1 VSKSV
6 SKEIKEEADFMDDFS
21 ENNDQLN
28 NSMNEELKSHIKLEN
43 ELLNNPLV
51 SDYLISNFGENS
63 IKVILA
69 AMDETTDDAIAARC
83 KLKVAEVRAILNKL
97 YNYRLA
103 EYKRIKDRDTGW
115 FSYIWKI
122 DVSNVLSIIQE
133 QVVQKIEELD
143 RKVEKINTE
152 LVYYCPKCSKT
163 NLISFDLAS
172 ELYFRCPNC
181 ENRLVEKD
189 VKEKEEF
196 NYELTELKEKHQ
208 LLVDQIAKFEEMK
221 REEEQRLKELQARQ
235 LAEAAAI
242 QELEKERKR
251 IKAKMKRQKER
262 AKQMKKNSKKGISKK
277 GILRKNIKHALSKNS
292 KSSKNSKMHAEHKS
306 FHKNNKNK
314 PNKSKEKIARTAKQK
329 QNAKK
334 NKIKTKAFKSKY

>member
-1 VSKSV
+1 
-6 SKEIKEEADFMDDFS
+6 MDDFS
-21 ENNDQLN
+21 ENNGQLN
-28 NSMNEELKSHIKLEN
+28 NSMSEELKSHIKLEN

-63 IKVILA
+63 IKIILA

-122 DVSNVLSIIQE
+122 DVSNVLSIIEE
-133 QVVQKIEELD
+133 QVVQKIKELD

-189 VKEKEEF
+189 IKEKEEL

-221 REEEQRLKELQARQ
+221 RAEEQRLKELQARQ
-235 LAEAAAI
+235 SAEAAAI

-251 IKAKMKRQKER
+251 IKKKMKRQKER
-262 AKQMKKNSKKGISKK
+262 ANQMKKNSKK
-277 GILRKNIKHALSKNS
+277 GILRKNIKHAFSKNS
-292 KSSKNSKMHAEHKS
+292 KNSKNLKMHAEHKS
-306 FHKNNKNK
+306 FHKNKKNK
-314 PNKSKEKIARTAKQK
+314 PNKSEKFTRAAKQK

-334 NKIKTKAFKSKY
+334 NKIKTKAFKSK

>member
-21 ENNDQLN
+21 ENNGQLN
-28 NSMNEELKSHIKLEN
+28 NSMSEELKSHIKLEN

-63 IKVILA
+63 IKIILA

-122 DVSNVLSIIQE
+122 DVSNVLSIIEE
-133 QVVQKIEELD
+133 QVVQKIKELD

-189 VKEKEEF
+189 IKEKEEL

-221 REEEQRLKELQARQ
+221 RAEEQRLKELQARQ
-235 LAEAAAI
+235 FAEAAVI

-251 IKAKMKRQKER
+251 MKKMKRQKER

-277 GILRKNIKHALSKNS
+277 GILRKNINALSKNS
-292 KSSKNSKMHAEHKS
+292 KSSKNLKMHAEHKS
-306 FHKNNKNK
+306 FHKNKKNK
-314 PNKSKEKIARTAKQK
+314 PNKSEKFTRAAKQK

-334 NKIKTKAFKSKY
+334 NKIKTKTFKSK

>member
-1 VSKSV
+1 
-6 SKEIKEEADFMDDFS
+6 MDDFS
-21 ENNDQLN
+21 ENNGQLN
-28 NSMNEELKSHIKLEN
+28 NSMSEELKSHIKLEN

-63 IKVILA
+63 IKIILA

-122 DVSNVLSIIQE
+122 DVSNVLSIIEE
-133 QVVQKIEELD
+133 QVVQKIKELD

-189 VKEKEEF
+189 IKEKEEL

-221 REEEQRLKELQARQ
+221 RAEEQRLKELQVKQ
-235 LAEAAAI
+235 FAEAAAI

-251 IKAKMKRQKER
+251 IKKKMKRQKER
-262 AKQMKKNSKKGISKK
+262 AKQMKKNSKKGI
-277 GILRKNIKHALSKNS
+277 LRKNI
-292 KSSKNSKMHAEHKS
+292 KMHAEHKS
-306 FHKNNKNK
+306 FHKNKKNK
-314 PNKSKEKIARTAKQK
+314 PNKSEKFTRAAKQK

-334 NKIKTKAFKSKY
+334 NKIKTKAFKSK

>member
-208 LLVDQIAKFEEMK
+208 LLVDQITKFEEMK

-262 AKQMKKNSKKGISKK
+262 AKQMKKNSK
-277 GILRKNIKHALSKNS
+277 
-292 KSSKNSKMHAEHKS
+292 SSKNSKMRAEHQS

-329 QNAKK
+329 QKK

>member
-1 VSKSV
+1 MSKSV

-208 LLVDQIAKFEEMK
+208 LLVDQITKFEEMK

-262 AKQMKKNSKKGISKK
+262 AKQMKKNSK
-277 GILRKNIKHALSKNS
+277 
-292 KSSKNSKMHAEHKS
+292 SSKNSKMRAEHQS

-329 QNAKK
+329 QKK